1 METDTRNLS
10 SIEIRNL
17 MLETL
22 AYEEADIDSEG
33 KTFKMYGYQGAQS
46 DLFRLME
53 GLAVKRK
60 LIKEKVPLH
69 GAEWGARGFRLHQ
82 VSTTNCSRSDRK
94 NTFEHLY
101 L

>member
-53 GLAVKRK
+53 GLAVKRG

-69 GAEWGARGFRLHQ
+69 GAAWGASGFMLHPL
-82 VSTTNCSRSDRK
+82 STTNFSRSDIMFLP
-94 NTFEHLY
+94 T
-101 L
+101 